1 MLIIVAHEETCDI
14 IVQGPTTEIIVQLG
28 EWRAGAVVSTR
39 KVVSTVCTCGGTRLE
54 YRLNARGTYGWYP
67 YENNG

>member
-1 MLIIVAHEETCDI
+1 MLIIVAHEETCA
-14 IVQGPTTEIIVQLG
+14 IVVKGPSCSVPVPG
-28 EWRAGAVVSTR
+28 SWHAGPGIPSTMVSTI
-39 KVVSTVCTCGGTRLE
+39 CTCGGTLLE